1 MEDPAMAGTVDA
13 RLRELGLELPTP
25 PSAVANYVPYVVT
38 GNLVFVSGQVPV
50 WNGEIKYVGKLGAEL
65 SLEAGQAAA
74 RMCALNLIAQARAA
88 CGGDL
93 DRVVR
98 CVKLTGFVNST
109 PDFGD
114 QPKVINGASD
124 LMVEVFGDKGRHA
137 RAAVSAGALPL
148 GVAVEVDAVFEIA

>member
-50 WNGEIKYVGKLGAEL
+50 WNGEIKYVGKLGVEL